1 MIRLSAWRWTPA
13 CIAGLALV
21 MLGSAALAW
30 FGLGA
35 LETARGRRATVEATA
50 WAGGAPARPL
60 LPAALSYPEEDR
72 RAAEA
77 AMLATVRTAATE
89 RRLLT
94 EAIALVPTDTA
105 KPAELM
111 VDITLSGA
119 EADIL
124 HVARRLEAGRPAIR
138 FVRWRIARTGPA
150 ETAIRL
156 DARAMA
162 VWEPR

>member
-1 MIRLSAWRWTPA
+1 MIGASGWRWTPL
-13 CIAGLALV
+13 AGIGCALAL
-21 MLGSAALAW
+21 LGAAALAW
-30 FGLGA
+30 AGLGA
-35 LETARGRRATVEATA
+35 LERARARLAEVEATA
-50 WAGGAPARPL
+50 RAGAVPAARL
-60 LPAALSYPEEDR
+60 LPASLSYPEEDR

-89 RRLLT
+89 RRLLP
-94 EAIALVPTDTA
+94 ERIALVPADTA

-124 HVARRLEAGRPAIR
+124 HVARLLEAGRPAIR